1 MKKLTIIPF
10 LAALALTG
18 CGSVTPA
25 ATVPTETTT
34 AEATTEPVTEPKH
47 MKLIGVKASGSSV
60 YIVTLENKTGKDITA
75 FTVKGSS
82 QQDYPANMLEEGDP
96 FVKDEKRQ
104 LYYVPLNTDFSTYG
118 DSDALTSEEFT
129 ILIEFSDKKIAV
141 LHQFPFGDI
150 DSGTILM
157 SKDTAYIEYMSKSAN
172 KKVSTKEAE
181 EMIETTQPTTETTTE
196 KRTENN
202 NNYAEPVYT
211 QAPTQAPVYTQPPT
225 TVYVAPTTVYVEPTT
240 VYIAPTEAPTNAPDN
255 PDNGCVGTGA
265 LTW

>member
-104 LYYVPLNTDFSTYG
+104 LYYVPLNTDLSTYG

-129 ILIEFSDKKIAV
+129 ILIEFSDKKVAV

-181 EMIETTQPTTETTTE
+181 EMIETTEPSTEATTA
-196 KRTENN
+196 KRTES
-202 NNYAEPVYT
+202 NNYTEPVYT
-211 QAPTQAPVYTQPPT
+211 QPQTQAPVYTQ
-225 TVYVAPTTVYVEPTT
+225 APTTVYVEPTT
-240 VYIAPTEAPTNAPDN
+240 VYVEPTNPPETQAQEPATGCGGQFATFPSN
-255 PDNGCVGTGA
+255 PE
-265 LTW
+265 